1 MRVQALVR
9 REVFVFLALI
19 LATYT
24 IILFFFM
31 FLEPAPL
38 PNFLGFLSLLCYTL
52 TVTPSIVRT
61 VFPAT
66 KKSNVLRWIVTN
78 RRQIGVTAFS
88 FGLSHGFL
96 LMLERNLSLSD
107 PHTYIKYFQGI
118 STLLIFTTLA
128 ITSSDWSVKIL
139 KSNWKKLHQLTY
151 LAIFI
156 LPWHILDKMGGH
168 WTRLTPFAVLIT
180 TVMVILFI
188 RRKGIEQS
196 EFKRKQEALKQ
207 KPSQPKI
214 QQVAKVYNNPN

>member
-1 MRVQALVR
+1 MHVKALVR
-9 REVFVFLALI
+9 REVFIFLALI
-19 LATYT
+19 IATYT
-24 IILFFFM
+24 IILFLFI

-38 PNFLGFLSLLCYTL
+38 SNFLGFLSLLCCT
-52 TVTPSIVRT
+52 TTITPSIVRT

-66 KKSNVLRWIVTN
+66 KKNNVLRWIVTN

-118 STLLIFTTLA
+118 STLIIFTILA
-128 ITSSDWSVKIL
+128 ITSSDWSVKKL

-151 LAIFI
+151 LAIFL
-156 LPWHILDKMGGH
+156 LPWHIIDKMGGH
-168 WTRLTPFAVLIT
+168 WTRLTPLAVLIT

-196 EFKRKQEALKQ
+196 EFKGKQKALKQ
-207 KPSQPKI
+207 KPSQPEI
-214 QQVAKVYNNPN
+214 QQVAEV

>member
-1 MRVQALVR
+1 MRIQALVR
-9 REVFVFLALI
+9 REVFTFLAFI

-24 IILFFFM
+24 VILLFYV
-31 FLEPAPL
+31 FLKPAPL
-38 PNFLGFLSLLCYTL
+38 PNFLGFLSLLCYTA
-52 TVTPSIVRT
+52 TIAPSIVKT

-66 KKSNVLRWIVTN
+66 KKSNVLRWILTN

-96 LMLERNLSLSD
+96 LMLERNLSLLD
-107 PHTYIKYFQGI
+107 PHTYTKYFQGI
-118 STLLIFTTLA
+118 SILLIFTILA
-128 ITSSDWSVKIL
+128 ITSSDWSVKSL

-156 LPWHILDKMGGH
+156 LPWHIIDKMDRH

-188 RRKGIEQS
+188 KRKRIEQS

-207 KPSQPKI
+207 KLSQPKI
-214 QQVAKVYNNPN
+214 QQVEKV

>member
-1 MRVQALVR
+1 MRIQALVR
-9 REVFVFLALI
+9 REVFTFLALI

-24 IILFFFM
+24 IILLFYV

-38 PNFLGFLSLLCYTL
+38 SNFLGFLSLLCYTA
-52 TVTPSIVRT
+52 TIAPSIVKT

-66 KKSNVLRWIVTN
+66 KKSNVLRWILTN
-78 RRQIGVTAFS
+78 RRQIGVIAFS

-96 LMLERNLSLSD
+96 LMLERNVSLLD

-118 STLLIFTTLA
+118 STLLIFTILA
-128 ITSSDWSVKIL
+128 ITSSDWSVKSL

-156 LPWHILDKMGGH
+156 LPWHIIDKMDRH

-188 RRKGIEQS
+188 KRKRIEQS
-196 EFKRKQEALKQ
+196 EFKRKQEAVKQ
-207 KPSQPKI
+207 KLSQPKI
-214 QQVAKVYNNPN
+214 QQVEKV